1 MVNDDKM
8 NRKQKNILFFAAE
21 ILCATSL
28 VVATVISAV
37 KGYNVLAF
45 LGVAG
50 LAVCAAAVG
59 FYLGAMPKKEKNAK
73 ILPLIT
79 KKGQRILHTIA
90 AAPHIVWAIM
100 FIVLPLVIVIFYA
113 FTGEDETGNLIFT
126 FENILAL
133 PEYAPIF
140 GVSLELSV
148 IATFICLIIGYPM
161 AYIIAKMSAKA
172 QKICIMLMMLPMWTN
187 LLIRT
192 YSIMAIFDDGG
203 FLNQL
208 LGTNMHIIGTKGAV
222 IFGMVYDFLPYMVLP
237 IYTCISKIDKNMW
250 EAAEDLGCNTV
261 KTLTKVIFPLSMSGI
276 ISGVTMVFVPSIS
289 TFYISQKL
297 GGGTF
302 QLIGDTIEY
311 QFVNGA
317 LNTGAAISFVM
328 MILILI
334 SLSIMNKFGDADEG
348 GIIV

>member
-1 MVNDDKM
+1 M

-21 ILCATSL
+21 LLCAA
-28 VVATVISAV
+28 VFIAAAVISVV
-37 KGYNVLAF
+37 KGYTTLVICAC
-45 LGVAG
+45 VG
-50 LAVCAAAVG
+50 LSVCTALIGCYVG
-59 FYLGAMPKKEKNAK
+59 MMPKKEKASRLMPRLAK
-73 ILPLIT
+73 KRQGLL
-79 KKGQRILHTIA
+79 RSIA
-90 AAPHIVWAIM
+90 AAPHIMWAIM
-100 FIVLPLVIVIFYA
+100 FIVLPLIIVIFYA
-113 FTGEDETGNLIFT
+113 FTGENEEGKTILT

-133 PEYAPIF
+133 PDYAPIF
-140 GVSLELSV
+140 GVSIELSV
-148 IATFICLIIGYPM
+148 IATFICLLLGYPM
-161 AYIIAKMSAKA
+161 AYIIAKMSPKA

-208 LGTNMHIIGTKGAV
+208 LNMNIHVIGTKGAV
-222 IFGMVYDFLPYMVLP
+222 IGGMVYDFLPYMVLP

-250 EAAEDLGCNTV
+250 EAAEDLGCNTF
-261 KTLTKVIFPLSMSGI
+261 KTLTRVIFPLSMSGI

-334 SLSIMNKFGDADEG
+334 SLTVMNKFGDTDEG
-348 GIIV
+348 GVIV